1 VISEI
6 AKMEEY
12 MSELETR
19 VECKSL
25 LKKVM
30 KAEETI
36 QFFKPGMNLG
46 WSGFT
51 PAGYPKA
58 VPIALADY
66 VEANSLQGKW
76 KFNLFIGASVGAETE
91 DRWATLDMIDRR
103 WPYQTGK
110 NIAKGINEGRIRM
123 GDKHLSLFA
132 QDLGYGF
139 YTKDTES
146 GKLDLAILEVSAVKE
161 DGSLVP
167 TSSCGVIPEILM
179 VCDKIILEVNT
190 GQPSFEGMHDLF
202 MQGTPPDR
210 QVFNITKADSR
221 IGSTSIACDPEKV
234 IAVVESKYPDKGRA
248 FTEIDATSEAIA
260 GHIIDF
266 FSAEV
271 KAGRLPKNLL
281 PLQSGV
287 GSIANAVVGGL
298 VKSPFEHLTV
308 FTEVLQDT
316 MLDLFDSGKLDAAS
330 SCSLS
335 LSEKEGFPRFLA
347 NKDKYADKIVLR
359 PLSVSNAPEAV
370 RRLGC
375 ISMNTPIEFDI
386 YAHANS
392 TLVGGTR
399 MINGIGGSGDF
410 LRNGY
415 LTIMH
420 CPSVRPTKTDP
431 TGITCVVP
439 KAPHIDHTEHD
450 LDVVVTDQGL
460 ADLRGLA
467 PKERAQTI
475 INKCVHPEYKDI
487 MQEYL
492 DIASKITLAKGIG
505 HEPQLFDRCFKMQ
518 VNLAKNGTMKIDNWD
533 VPDIV

>member
-1 VISEI
+1 
-6 AKMEEY
+6 

-36 QFFKPGMNLG
+36 QFFKNGMNLG

-51 PAGYPKA
+51 PAGYPKE

-66 VEANSLQGKW
+66 VEKNGLQGKL

-110 NIAKGINEGRIRM
+110 NIAKGINAGKIRM

-146 GKLDLAILEVSAVKE
+146 GKLDLAIIEVSAIKE

-179 VCDKIILEVNT
+179 VCDRVILEVNT

-202 MQGTPPDR
+202 TPGTPPNR
-210 QVFNITKADSR
+210 EPFNIVKADSR

-234 IAVVESKYPDKGRA
+234 IAVVESKRLDKGRA
-248 FTEIDATSEAIA
+248 FTEIDETSEAIA
-260 GHIIDF
+260 GHIIQF
-266 FSAEV
+266 FSDEV
-271 KAGRLPKNLL
+271 KAGRLPENLL

-298 VKSPFEHLTV
+298 AKGPFKNLTV

-335 LSEKEGFPRFLA
+335 LSEQEGFPRFFK
-347 NKDKYADKIVLR
+347 NWDKYADKIVLR
-359 PLSVSNAPEAV
+359 PLSISNAPEPI

-375 ISMNTPIEFDI
+375 IAMNTPVEFDM

-399 MINGIGGSGDF
+399 MINGLGGSGDF
-410 LRNGY
+410 LRNGF
-415 LTIMH
+415 LKIMH
-420 CPSVRPTKTDP
+420 CPSARPTKTDP

-467 PKERAQTI
+467 PKDRAQTI
-475 INKCVHPEYKDI
+475 INNCVHPDYKDI
-487 MQEYL
+487 IQEYF
-492 DIASKITLAKGIG
+492 DMASKICLANGVG

-518 VNLAKNGTMKIDNWD
+518 MNLAKNGTMKIDNWD
-533 VPDIV
+533 VPEIV

>member
-1 VISEI
+1 
-6 AKMEEY
+6 
-12 MSELETR
+12 MSELLNR
-19 VECKSL
+19 IRCKELHS
-25 LKKVM
+25 KIVDVKD
-30 KAEETI
+30 TI
-36 QFFKPGMNLG
+36 QYFKNGMNLG

-58 VPIALADY
+58 VPIALADH
-66 VEANSLQGKW
+66 VEENNLQGKL

-139 YTKDTES
+139 YTKDSET
-146 GKLDLAILEVSAVKE
+146 GKLDLAIIEVSAITE
-161 DGSLVP
+161 DGGLVP

-179 VCDKIILEVNT
+179 QCDRVIVEVNT
-190 GQPSFEGMHDLF
+190 GQPSFEGMHDIITP
-202 MQGTPPDR
+202 GTPPNR

-221 IGSTSIACDPEKV
+221 IGKTYCECDPSKI
-234 IAVVESKYPDKGRA
+234 IAIVESKHLDKGRA
-248 FTEIDATSEAIA
+248 FTDIDETSEAIA

-271 KAGRLPKNLL
+271 KAGRLPENLL

-298 VKSPFEHLTV
+298 AKGPFKNLTV

-335 LSEKEGFPRFLA
+335 LSEDPGFPRFFK
-347 NKDKYADKIVLR
+347 NWDKYADKITLR
-359 PLSVSNAPEAV
+359 PLSISNAPEPI

-375 ISMNTPIEFDI
+375 IAMNTPVEFDM

-399 MINGIGGSGDF
+399 MINGLGGSGDF
-410 LRNGY
+410 LRNGF
-415 LTIMH
+415 LKIMH

-467 PKERAQTI
+467 PKDRAQTI
-475 INKCVHPEYKDI
+475 IDKCVHPDYKDI
-487 MQEYL
+487 IQEYL
-492 DIASKITLAKGIG
+492 DIATKDCIARGVG

-518 VNLAKNGTMKIDNWD
+518 MNLAKNGTMKIDNWD
-533 VPDIV
+533 VPEIV